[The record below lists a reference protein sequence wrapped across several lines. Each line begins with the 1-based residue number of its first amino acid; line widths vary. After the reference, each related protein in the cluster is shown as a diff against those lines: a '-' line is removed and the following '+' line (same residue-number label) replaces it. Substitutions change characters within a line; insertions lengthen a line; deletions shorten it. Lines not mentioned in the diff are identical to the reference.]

1 MYVADLAVKKMVA
14 AIRVR
19 KGASNI
25 AVNPSTNKVYV
36 FNSDSDTI
44 SVIDGLHYKLEANVL
59 VGKASISNSRESRYQ
74 HDLCRKFVF
83 KYYFYYRWIKE

>member
-36 FNSDSDTI
+36 SNSESDTI
-44 SVIDGLHYKLEANVL
+44 SVFDGLHYKLEANVP
-59 VGKASISNSRESRYQ
+59 VGRHPYLIAVNP
-74 HDLCRKFVF
+74 DT
-83 KYYFYYRWIKE
+83 KEICIQILFLL